1 MRPPESPTQRTDPD
15 LLCVRTDL
23 MPTGQYA
30 TVVTLGGDHVWHLDR
45 TTALEYAATCV
56 AVATAA
62 EHDTAVMR
70 LLLSLDLPL
79 PAVAQVLAGLR
90 RHRPPQVEVLRGLR
104 LMAGVAFD
112 GEDADPPVRP
122 FIEIHTPISKGQMD
136 TPSLRRLAG
145 SVLSSIARVELDT
158 TLFGVLTS
166 GSLGLEHAR
175 ARAVV
180 AGLGEHWPG
189 RQS

>member
-1 MRPPESPTQRTDPD
+1 
-15 LLCVRTDL
+15 VRTDL

-45 TTALEYAATCV
+45 AAALEYAATCV
-56 AVATAA
+56 AIATAA

-79 PAVAQVLAGLR
+79 PAAAEVLAGLR
-90 RHRPPQVEVLRGLR
+90 WHRSPQVEVLRGLR

-112 GEDADPPVRP
+112 GEDAVPPVRP
-122 FIEIHTPISKGQMD
+122 FIETHTPISKGQMD
-136 TPSLRRLAG
+136 TPTLRRHAG
-145 SVLSSIARVELDT
+145 GVLSSIAGVELDT

-166 GSLGLEHAR
+166 GSLGLERAR

-180 AGLGEHWPG
+180 AGLRDHWPG
-189 RQS
+189 GQSLCAY